1 MRSWSLKRPSCAVS
15 TLHGRFAPS
24 HIYYKPNTSQA
35 MVDVLTS
42 IDLYTQKRFHEVS

>member
-1 MRSWSLKRPSCAVS
+1 VRQQLQ
-15 TLHGRFAPS
+15 HGRFPPS

-42 IDLYTQKRFHEVS
+42 IDLYTQKRFHDAAAGGHER